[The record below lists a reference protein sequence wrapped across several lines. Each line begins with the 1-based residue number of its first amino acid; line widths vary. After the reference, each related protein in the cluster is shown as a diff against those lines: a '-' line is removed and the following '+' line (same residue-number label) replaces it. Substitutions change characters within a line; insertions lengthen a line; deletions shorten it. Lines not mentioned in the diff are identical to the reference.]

1 MGESRAQLVWWW
13 AVHLP
18 EVPSLQHLESLERG
32 KSERKQMEV
41 GLVRQG
47 KETPLFLT
55 GALNRTISTNLR
67 SLRGNCSD
75 INNLRYA
82 DDTTLMAESEE

>member
-1 MGESRAQLVWWW
+1 MANWWNKFTSRTQMGESRAQLVWWW

-41 GLVRQG
+41 GLVRI
-47 KETPLFLT
+47 TDLCFL
-55 GALNRTISTNLR
+55 
-67 SLRGNCSD
+67 
-75 INNLRYA
+75 
-82 DDTTLMAESEE
+82 

>member
-32 KSERKQMEV
+32 KSEWKQMEV
-41 GLVRQG
+41 GLVRI
-47 KETPLFLT
+47 TDLCFL
-55 GALNRTISTNLR
+55 
-67 SLRGNCSD
+67 
-75 INNLRYA
+75 
-82 DDTTLMAESEE
+82 